1 MILESQVLALNA
13 PSSRTVKDFRN
24 WFKSKSIPV
33 LWDRD
38 EHLFENEN
46 DLVALAPVDTD
57 RLNLFLKS
65 YFAWFFKV
73 RKSPFSSHLIS
84 RDAPCS
90 KHHSQQLDQGNLL
103 CRFLIYCITHE
114 PIRRA
119 PPETPPRPKASSST
133 SPNAASNAP
142 VR

>member
-1 MILESQVLALNA
+1 MLRSKSRSENTVCRDFCFVDVELDTDSGDLDEAMILESRVLALNA
-13 PSSRTVKDFRN
+13 PSARTVKDFRN

-33 LWDRD
+33 LWGRD

-73 RKSPFSSHLIS
+73 RKSPFSSQALYLPANTICDS
-84 RDAPCS
+84 WA
-90 KHHSQQLDQGNLL
+90 NNFL
-103 CRFLIYCITHE
+103 CRYLIRRITHD
-114 PIRRA
+114 P
-119 PPETPPRPKASSST
+119 
-133 SPNAASNAP
+133 
-142 VR
+142 

>member
-24 WFKSKSIPV
+24 LFKSKSIPI
-33 LWDRD
+33 LWGRD

-65 YFAWFFKV
+65 YFAWLFKV
-73 RKSPFSSHLIS
+73 RHSPFSSHLK
-84 RDAPCS
+84 RRTFQQNA
-90 KHHSQQLDQGNLL
+90 HLRQLDEGNFL
-103 CRFLIYCITHE
+103 CRFLIRRFTHE
-114 PIRRA
+114 PTRRA
-119 PPETPPRPKASSST
+119 PAETPSRPKASSST